1 MDIWYVKNRNFIL
14 DLKIIVLTI
23 KKLLYQFSLKKN
35 NGLVKNLM
43 EKIDLIGIYGAGGC
57 GRGIAPLLLKKF
69 KSKNKIVFID
79 DTKHKKII
87 NEFECINYKEFLKI
101 KKNKK

>member
-1 MDIWYVKNRNFIL
+1 
-14 DLKIIVLTI
+14 
-23 KKLLYQFSLKKN
+23 
-35 NGLVKNLM
+35 M

-79 DTKHKKII
+79 DNKQKNQLT
-87 NEFECINYKEFLKI
+87 NLNVLTI
-101 KKNKK
+101 KSF